1 LSGSPK
7 KRLSNMSS
15 VIGYHLNQ
23 SPFYRLSSKRKLAKI
38 LGFDFADFASLVDD
52 SNYRE
57 FTNKQ
62 GRLIQHPIGI
72 LAPIHQRIAELL
84 ARLELPSYLHS
95 RKGCSYISN
104 AAAHAENVS
113 LIKTDISKFYPS
125 TSFSAIV
132 KMFRCDFECSRD
144 VAWHI
149 ARLCSFKGKYL
160 PTGSHLSG
168 IVAFL
173 SHKAM
178 FNEIYTFSIKH
189 GCTMT
194 CYVDDIVISGPKAT
208 KTLLNEIHNIIRGHG
223 LVAKPEKSKTFP
235 ANKPKIVTGV
245 VITADGLAVPNKL
258 LHKIHQNQELILTTS
273 NSPKRR
279 QLFQSLRGQKQAAKQ
294 ILDFGNKTQAIIDSH
309 STKRANN
316 ASQVAGCQHERLFTT
331 PTPPT
336 SHPLLP

>member
-1 LSGSPK
+1 MPSG
-7 KRLSNMSS
+7 
-15 VIGYHLNQ
+15 IGYPLNQ
-23 SPFYRLSSKRKLAKI
+23 SPFYRLSSKRKLAEM
-38 LGFDFADFASLVDD
+38 LGFDLTDFTSLVDD

-62 GRLIQHPIGI
+62 ERLIQHPIGA
-72 LAPIHQRIAELL
+72 LDPVHQRIAELL

-95 RKGCSYISN
+95 RKKRSYISN
-104 AAAHAENVS
+104 AAAHAANVP

-132 KMFRCDFECSRD
+132 KMFKDDFKCSPD

-149 ARLCSFKGKYL
+149 ARLCSFKGSHL
-160 PTGSHLSG
+160 PTGSYLSG

-173 SHKAM
+173 SHRQM
-178 FNEIYTFSIKH
+178 FNEIYAFSIKH

-194 CYVDDIVISGPKAT
+194 CYVDDIVLSGPKAT
-208 KTLLNEIHNIIRGHG
+208 KTLLNEVRNIIRRHG

-245 VITADGLAVPNKL
+245 VISADGLAVPNRL
-258 LHKIHQNQELILTTS
+258 LHEIHQNQALILQTS

-279 QLFQSLRGQKQAAKQ
+279 RLFRSLRGRKQAAKQ
-294 ILDFGNKTQAIIDSH
+294 ILDFNNKEKSPLEII
-309 STKRANN
+309 
-316 ASQVAGCQHERLFTT
+316 
-331 PTPPT
+331 
-336 SHPLLP
+336 